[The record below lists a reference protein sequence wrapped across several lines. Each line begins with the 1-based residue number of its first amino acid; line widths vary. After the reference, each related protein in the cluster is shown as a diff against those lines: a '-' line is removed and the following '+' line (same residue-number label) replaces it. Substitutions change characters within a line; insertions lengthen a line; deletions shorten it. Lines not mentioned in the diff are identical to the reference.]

1 MSLLVGTAAGL
12 HRVDDSHTELVG
24 RQVNAIAGDLALV
37 EGRAVWRNGEWVG
50 EPIEGPPA
58 TCVLPFDGGALVG
71 TTEGHLVRLP
81 AGERVASFDDAPG
94 RDAWYTPWGAPAD
107 VRTIAAGADGT
118 LYVNVH
124 VGGILRSTDGGTT
137 WEPTLDIDLDVHQ
150 VVVAEDGTVLAATAQ
165 GLAVSADRGDSWT
178 IVADGLPA
186 TYARAVAVAG
196 DTVLMSASTGPD
208 GGRAAVYRRPLHGG
222 GPFRRT
228 SIGLPGSLPGN
239 VDTFCL
245 VADGDLAALG
255 TFAGR
260 VYLSDDAGASW
271 ATVAAGPPVTCLAF
285 TESFGH
291 PGAYVATE

>member
-1 MSLLVGTAAGL
+1 VSLLVGTAAGL
-12 HRVDDSHTELVG
+12 HRVDDGNTELEG
-24 RQVNAIAGDLALV
+24 RHVNAIAGDLALV
-37 EGRAVWRNGEWVG
+37 EGRKVWRAGDWVG
-50 EPIEGPPA
+50 EPIDGPPA
-58 TCVLPFDGGALVG
+58 TCVLPYDGGALVG

-81 AGERVASFDDAPG
+81 AGERVASFDEAPG

-107 VRTIAAGADGT
+107 VRTMAADADGT

-124 VGGILRSTDGGTT
+124 VGGIVRSVDGEM
-137 WEPTLDIDLDVHQ
+137 WEPTVDIDLDVHQ
-150 VVVAEDGTVLAATAQ
+150 VVVADDGTVLAATAQ
-165 GLAVSADRGDSWT
+165 GLAVSTDRGDSWT
-178 IVADGLPA
+178 VVDDGLPA

-228 SIGLPGSLPGN
+228 SIGLPGTFPGN

-245 VADGDLAALG
+245 VADGALAALG

-285 TESFGH
+285 T
-291 PGAYVATE
+291 

>member
-12 HRVDDSHTELVG
+12 HRVDDGHTELDG
-24 RQVNAIAGDLALV
+24 RHVNAIAGDLALV
-37 EGRAVWRNGEWVG
+37 EGKAVWRNGDWLG
-50 EPIEGPPA
+50 DAIDGPPA
-58 TCVLPFDGGALVG
+58 TCVLPVDGGALVG
-71 TTEGHLVRLP
+71 TVEGYLFRLP
-81 AGERVASFDDAPG
+81 AGERVASFEEAPG

-107 VRTIAAGADGT
+107 VRTMAAGPDGT
-118 LYVNVH
+118 IYVNVH
-124 VGGILRSTDGGTT
+124 VGGILRSADGGQT

-150 VVVAEDGTVLAATAQ
+150 VVVADDGTVLAATAQ
-165 GLAVSADRGDSWT
+165 GLALSTDKGDTWAL
-178 IVADGLPA
+178 VDEGLPA

-208 GGRAAVYRRPLHGG
+208 GARAAVYRRPLHGG

-228 SIGLPGSLPGN
+228 AIGLPSTFPGN

-245 VADGDLAALG
+245 AADGALAALG

-285 TESFGH
+285 T
-291 PGAYVATE
+291 